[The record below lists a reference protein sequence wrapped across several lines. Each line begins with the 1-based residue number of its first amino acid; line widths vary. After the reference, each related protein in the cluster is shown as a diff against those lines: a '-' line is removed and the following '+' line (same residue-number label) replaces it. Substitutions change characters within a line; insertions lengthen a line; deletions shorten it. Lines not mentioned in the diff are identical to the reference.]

1 MIFAAALQAWKNG
14 KRKAEKDEFVGSM
27 FFKLISQDVP
37 CPNDSCV
44 KSGESVCACVCL
56 FVSECVCERERGRAC
71 ACVSVSVSMSVSVSV
86 TQAQAHAT
94 FLFAA
99 ADSDRDKEI
108 EQFEKFVA
116 AMNKAV
122 KVCCMLRAAKSNGN
136 EAADRWTDRF
146 SDKQTHTY
154 TQGHSRAR
162 THACT
167 YARTQHPSSPP
178 PHNPWLQRNVD
189 VAARFSDRMASTFK
203 GEYGRVS
210 SALDLLGKTFSQ
222 SGGQVNGGAYGR
234 AREREG
240 GGRGK
245 RRHKTDVLYS

>member
-146 SDKQTHTY
+146 SDKRTHTY
-154 TQGHSRAR
+154 TQGH
-162 THACT
+162 
-167 YARTQHPSSPP
+167 
-178 PHNPWLQRNVD
+178 
-189 VAARFSDRMASTFK
+189 
-203 GEYGRVS
+203 
-210 SALDLLGKTFSQ
+210 
-222 SGGQVNGGAYGR
+222 
-234 AREREG
+234 
-240 GGRGK
+240 
-245 RRHKTDVLYS
+245 